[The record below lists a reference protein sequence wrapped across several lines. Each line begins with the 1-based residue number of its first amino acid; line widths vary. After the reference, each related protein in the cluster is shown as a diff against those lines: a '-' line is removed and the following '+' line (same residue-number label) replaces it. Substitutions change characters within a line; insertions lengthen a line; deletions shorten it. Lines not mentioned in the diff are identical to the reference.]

1 MSPVNSSEGSTLNS
15 KYTSNN
21 KFRLGVV
28 INPFAGIGGAMA
40 LKGSDG
46 AQVRIKALAMGAEK
60 KANQRTETALRELLP
75 YSDIVEIYTAS
86 GEMGAEI
93 CQSLGFD
100 TRVVYQAALEQ
111 TEAVD
116 TENAV
121 TELSQMDI
129 DMLLFAGGDGT
140 ARNVCSFIPETLP
153 ALGVP
158 AGVKIHSGVYAITPR
173 AAGRVVVKLVTG
185 ELVSLD
191 DAEVMDIDEV
201 AFREGK
207 VKARQYGA
215 MRVPAELHYVQ
226 AVKNGG
232 REVEE
237 LVLTDIAAH
246 VIEDMEEQLYIMG
259 SGSTVAAIMDELGLV
274 NTLLGV
280 DAIQEQELLASDL
293 NSQSLLQ
300 LIQNQEQNQQTK
312 LVITL
317 IGGQG
322 HIFGR
327 GNQQLSPKVIRAVG
341 RDNIIIVATKSKLI
355 ELEGRPLIADTGDDV
370 LNNELA
376 GLIPVITGYHDRV
389 LYPVSEPV

>member
-1 MSPVNSSEGSTLNS
+1 MNR
-15 KYTSNN
+15 KYTNSN
-21 KFRLGVV
+21 KFRLGLV

-46 AQVRIKALAMGAEK
+46 ADVRDKALAMGAEK
-60 KANQRTETALRELLP
+60 KANQRTETALKELLA
-75 YSDIVEIYTAS
+75 YSDIIQIFTVS
-86 GEMGAEI
+86 GEMGADL

-100 TRVVYQAALEQ
+100 VTVVYQPTLPQ

-121 TELSQMDI
+121 TALTEMNI

-140 ARNVCSFIPETLP
+140 ARNVCSVIPETLP
-153 ALGVP
+153 ALGIP

-173 AAGRVVVKLVTG
+173 AAGRVVAKLITG

-207 VKARQYGA
+207 VRARQYGA

-232 REVEE
+232 KEVEE
-237 LVLTDIAAH
+237 LVLADIAAH
-246 VIEDMEEQLYIMG
+246 VIEDMEEQPYIMG
-259 SGSTVAAIMDELGLV
+259 SGSTVAAIMEELGLD

-280 DAIQEQELLASDL
+280 DVIQDQELLASDL
-293 NSQSLLQ
+293 NSQSLLTC
-300 LIQNQEQNQQTK
+300 IREQET
-312 LVITL
+312 
-317 IGGQG
+317 
-322 HIFGR
+322 
-327 GNQQLSPKVIRAVG
+327 
-341 RDNIIIVATKSKLI
+341 
-355 ELEGRPLIADTGDDV
+355 
-370 LNNELA
+370 
-376 GLIPVITGYHDRV
+376 
-389 LYPVSEPV
+389 

>member
-1 MSPVNSSEGSTLNS
+1 MLQS
-15 KYTSNN
+15 KYTPENR
-21 KFRLGVV
+21 FRLGLV

-46 AQVRIKALAMGAEK
+46 AEVREKALSLGAEK
-60 KANQRTETALRELLP
+60 KANQRTEIALQELLP
-75 YSDIVEIYTAS
+75 FADCIDVFTAA
-86 GEMGAEI
+86 GEMGENL
-93 CQSLGFD
+93 CRKLGLAHE
-100 TRVVYQAALEQ
+100 VVYTPLSAQ
-111 TEAVD
+111 TEAED
-116 TENAV
+116 TENCVKHLA
-121 TELSQMDI
+121 ELHVHMI
-129 DMLLFAGGDGT
+129 LFAGGDGT
-140 ARNVCSFIPETLP
+140 ARNICSVIPETLP

-173 AAGRVVVKLVTG
+173 AAGRVVAKLLSG

-191 DAEVMDIDEV
+191 DAQVMDIDEV

-215 MRVPAELHYVQ
+215 MRIPAELHYVQ
-226 AVKNGG
+226 SVKNGG
-232 REVEE
+232 KEVEE

-246 VIEDMEEQLYIMG
+246 VIEEMDDEHYIMG
-259 SGSTVAAIMDELGLV
+259 SGTTVAAIMEELGIG

-280 DAIQEQELLASDL
+280 DLIREQELLASDL
-293 NSQSLLQ
+293 NADDLLAQ
-300 LIQNQEQNQQTK
+300 IRGETDTK

-327 GNQQLSPKVIRAVG
+327 GNQQLSPQVIRAIG
-341 RDNIIIVATKSKLI
+341 RDNIIIVATKSKLKA
-355 ELEGRPLIADTGDDV
+355 LNGKPLIADTGDDE
-370 LNNELA
+370 LNHELA

-389 LYPVSEPV
+389 LYPISEPV